1 MFQLTDYN
9 YHLPEELIAQE
20 AIHPHHNAKIMI
32 IERETGILK
41 SESTFWNLDNQINP
55 NGVLFFNDSRVVRS
69 RIILKDTPYKKINTE
84 KWILHEWE
92 IFYLSTVTENTI
104 EALVRPGNKFKIGT
118 IFYIWEYRLE
128 ITKHTESGRI
138 VKVEWGTISN
148 FLAKY
153 GSLPLPPYIEYTQEK
168 EADYQTSFAKKDG
181 SVAAPTAS
189 LHFTQELL
197 EKIKNPKEYITLHVW
212 LGTFQG
218 IKTSDV
224 RDYEIHSEKV
234 EISKDI
240 FGKIFELKKNQK
252 KIIAV
257 GTTATRVLESLPY
270 LWKNLD
276 SNNKKSFDANICNY
290 WDNLIKTEEN
300 LDWIKNISI
309 YTDSITFETS
319 IYITPGFI
327 FKIIDEL
334 ITNFHLGWS
343 SLLVLVSAFLGY
355 EKTRKIYEKAIQNKY
370 RFYSFG
376 DGMYIWGK

>member
-20 AIHPHHNAKIMI
+20 AVHPHHNAKMMVID
-32 IERETGILK
+32 RETGILR
-41 SESTFWNLDNQINP
+41 SEATFWDLDNQINP
-55 NGVLFFNDSRVVRS
+55 NGVLFFNNSRVVRS
-69 RIILKDTPYKKINTE
+69 RIIMKNIPYKKINTE

-92 IFYLSTVTENTI
+92 IFYLSTITENTI

-118 IFYIWEYRLE
+118 IFYIWEYLLE
-128 ITKHTESGRI
+128 VIENTESGRI
-138 VKVEWGTISN
+138 LKINWGTISD

-234 EISKDI
+234 EISKDS
-240 FGKIFELKKNQK
+240 FGKIFELKENQK

-276 SNNKKSFDANICNY
+276 TDNKKSFDANICNY
-290 WDNLIKTEEN
+290 WDSLIKTGEN
-300 LDWIKNISI
+300 PNWVKNITIHTESI
-309 YTDSITFETS
+309 EFETS